1 MKKQW
6 QLQLCGDNIME
17 KKTLVK
23 IRLKQDGTWEHV
35 YQDGSVDQEFYELSI
50 VELAKMQREKY
61 LNQSQDYLEQAVQ
74 ISGYKDAIEVI
85 DYIRKLK

>member
-1 MKKQW
+1 M
-6 QLQLCGDNIME
+6 
-17 KKTLVK
+17 K

-35 YQDGSVDQEFYELSI
+35 YSDGSVDQEFYELNI

-61 LNQSQDYLEQAVQ
+61 LEQSQDYLEQAVE
-74 ISGYKDAIEVI
+74 ISGYRDAITLI

>member
-1 MKKQW
+1 M
-6 QLQLCGDNIME
+6 
-17 KKTLVK
+17 K

-35 YQDGSVDQEFYELSI
+35 YQDGSTDQEFYELNI

-61 LNQSQDYLEQAVQ
+61 LNQSQDYVEQAVE

>member
-1 MKKQW
+1 M
-6 QLQLCGDNIME
+6 
-17 KKTLVK
+17 K

-35 YQDGSVDQEFYELSI
+35 YQDGSVDQEFYELNI
-50 VELAKMQREKY
+50 VELARLQREKY
-61 LNQSQDYLEQAVQ
+61 LNQSQNYVEQAVE

>member
-1 MKKQW
+1 M
-6 QLQLCGDNIME
+6 
-17 KKTLVK
+17 K
-23 IRLKQDGTWEHV
+23 IRLRQDGTWEHV

-50 VELAKMQREKY
+50 VELAKLQREKY
-61 LNQSQDYLEQAVQ
+61 LNQSQDYVEQAVE

>member
-1 MKKQW
+1 
-6 QLQLCGDNIME
+6 ME
-17 KKTLVK
+17 RKILMK

-35 YQDGSVDQEFYELSI
+35 YEDGSVDGDFYQLNI
-50 VELAKMQREKY
+50 VELAKMQREKH
-61 LNQSQDYLEQAVQ
+61 LNQSQGYVEQAVE

>member
-1 MKKQW
+1 
-6 QLQLCGDNIME
+6 ME
-17 KKTLVK
+17 KKILMK
-23 IRLKQDGTWEHV
+23 IRLRQDGTWEHV
-35 YQDGSVDQEFYELSI
+35 YEDGSTDQEFYQLNI

-61 LNQSQDYLEQAVQ
+61 LNQSQDYVEQAVE